1 MSQKKDYYEVLGI
14 AKGASKDDIKKAFRK
29 LAHKYHP
36 DKGGDENK
44 FKEINE
50 AYTILSDD
58 KKRSEYDAYGHT
70 FAGQAQGNP
79 GGAGGFDFS
88 GFNFGGQG
96 VEFDLGDLFEGF
108 FGGES
113 GGRGP
118 ARGRDIS
125 VDIEVPFA
133 ESIFGTERKVLIT
146 KTSQCDM
153 CQGSGAKSG
162 SGTKKCST
170 CGGKGKIHETRRS
183 FVGSF
188 TTTRS
193 CGECFGSGEVPN
205 EKCASCRGTG
215 VIRKSEEINIKI
227 PPGIEHGEMIRMSG
241 QGEAVPHG
249 IPGDLYIKVH
259 VERHPAFKKE
269 GSNLTME
276 LAVKL
281 SDALL
286 GSDYFVKTLD
296 GEIKVSIPASITYGE
311 VLRVK
316 GKGVPVGSGKRGDL
330 LIRVVVKTPEKLS
343 KKARELVE
351 KLKEEGV

>member
-14 AKGASKDDIKKAFRK
+14 EKGASKEDIKKAFRK

-36 DKGGDENK
+36 DKGGDEDK

-79 GGAGGFDFS
+79 GGGGFDFS

-108 FGGES
+108 FGGEA
-113 GGRGP
+113 GARGP

-146 KTSQCDM
+146 KTSQCDV
-153 CQGSGAKSG
+153 CQGSGAKTG
-162 SGTKKCST
+162 SGTKKCPT

-188 TTTRS
+188 TTTRA
-193 CGECFGSGEVPN
+193 CNECFGSGEVPN
-205 EKCASCRGTG
+205 EKCTSFNVAC
-215 VIRKSEEINIKI
+215 I
-227 PPGIEHGEMIRMSG
+227 
-241 QGEAVPHG
+241 
-249 IPGDLYIKVH
+249 
-259 VERHPAFKKE
+259 
-269 GSNLTME
+269 
-276 LAVKL
+276 
-281 SDALL
+281 
-286 GSDYFVKTLD
+286 FVY
-296 GEIKVSIPASITYGE
+296 SQ
-311 VLRVK
+311 
-316 GKGVPVGSGKRGDL
+316 
-330 LIRVVVKTPEKLS
+330 
-343 KKARELVE
+343 
-351 KLKEEGV
+351 